1 MSHDAPCLGTDDLR
15 DALIRSG
22 NSYVRYT
29 RDRAPTA
36 ALRQQRP
43 FHEPARSAKLK
54 ITSLSL
60 RSINAPPSLFLR
72 SNCASTF
79 HKVKHYSEPPPLTR
93 RNAQSPPFALVVMPN
108 AIVAQ

>member
-1 MSHDAPCLGTDDLR
+1 T
-15 DALIRSG
+15 
-22 NSYVRYT
+22 
-29 RDRAPTA
+29 

-54 ITSLSL
+54 ITSRSL

-72 SNCASTF
+72 SDCASTF

-108 AIVAQ
+108 AIVARCFDFTNSLGPPILLDDLPEHLYD